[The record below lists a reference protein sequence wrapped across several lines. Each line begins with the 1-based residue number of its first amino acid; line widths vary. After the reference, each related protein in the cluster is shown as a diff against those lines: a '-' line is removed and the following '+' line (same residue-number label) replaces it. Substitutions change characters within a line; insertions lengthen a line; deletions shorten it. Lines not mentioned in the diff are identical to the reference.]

1 MVPLSDV
8 CRFQSGR
15 TALNKNPELW
25 QGTIPWVS
33 PKKMKLS
40 RLYDVADHIA
50 QEALGSGSK
59 LAPARSVFV
68 VVRGMILAKSAPV
81 RHA

>member
-1 MVPLSDV
+1 LS
-8 CRFQSGR
+8 
-15 TALNKNPELW
+15 KNPEFR
-25 QGTIPWVS
+25 QETIPWVS

-40 RLYDVADHIA
+40 RLYDVADHIP

-59 LAPARSVFV
+59 LAPARSIFV
-68 VVRGMILAKSAPV
+68 VVRGMILAKSVPV